1 MRCPLVA
8 KGIGRVGVQK
18 GWGGALQRSGVGAS
32 ALAASLERDARKG
45 EGTWAQME
53 FTHRSTASSAFVS
66 SSQFI
71 SQCFHP
77 ATSQQRDQHSP
88 SSQGCC
94 EDKFVNTPEARK
106 QENVYT
112 PDERCHEKSKCFRHQ
127 DHPSI
132 TTWQGKQGKSSA
144 ADHSLPGAR
153 GMCGQIITLTVF
165 SVQRYRKNMLTPF
178 LISNEAPR

>member
-1 MRCPLVA
+1 MFCKLGGEVPSGCQGNRQSWGA
-8 KGIGRVGVQK
+8 EK
-18 GWGGALQRSGVGAS
+18 GWGALQRSGTGAS

-77 ATSQQRDQHSP
+77 ATSQRREQHSP

-106 QENVYT
+106 QENVHLMKDVMKNQNVSGTRTT
-112 PDERCHEKSKCFRHQ
+112 PASPHGKESKGSPLLWTTASQEHEGC
-127 DHPSI
+127 
-132 TTWQGKQGKSSA
+132 
-144 ADHSLPGAR
+144 ADR
-153 GMCGQIITLTVF
+153 
-165 SVQRYRKNMLTPF
+165 
-178 LISNEAPR
+178 